1 MSVNEIDATSCL
13 KSLNKLFINY
23 LEKQNRKCKGSLQRY
38 KMENKSFKVNNIA
51 SKEQMQPAG

>member
-1 MSVNEIDATSCL
+1 MNEIDATSCQ

-23 LEKQNRKCKGSLQRY
+23 REKHNRKYKAPLQQY

-51 SKEQMQPAG
+51 SKEQMQPAA